1 MLVTQLSNMDSA
13 VTLLAA
19 SSKDLIAGHWPD
31 FTSNAMVLAILVAI
45 VVNDLV
51 ALVLGMSLG
60 RYWFARSHVSASVA
74 SPGLLTTHGES
85 QEEDFRL
92 SEEPRGAV
100 PLTFVALS
108 VNKSVQPS
116 LS

>member
-19 SSKDLIAGHWPD
+19 SSNDLIAGHWPD
-31 FTSNAMVLAILVAI
+31 LTSNAIVLAILVAI

-51 ALVLGMSLG
+51 VLVLGMSLG
-60 RYWFARSHVSASVA
+60 RYWFARSHVSVSVA
-74 SPGLLTTHGES
+74 SPGLLTAHGES

-100 PLTFVALS
+100 PLTSVALS
-108 VNKSVQPS
+108 VNKSAQPS

>member
-31 FTSNAMVLAILVAI
+31 LTSNAMVLAILVAN

-60 RYWFARSHVSASVA
+60 RYWFARSHVSVSVA
-74 SPGLLTTHGES
+74 SPGLLTTHEES
-85 QEEDFRL
+85 QVEDFRL

-108 VNKSVQPS
+108 VNTSVQPS